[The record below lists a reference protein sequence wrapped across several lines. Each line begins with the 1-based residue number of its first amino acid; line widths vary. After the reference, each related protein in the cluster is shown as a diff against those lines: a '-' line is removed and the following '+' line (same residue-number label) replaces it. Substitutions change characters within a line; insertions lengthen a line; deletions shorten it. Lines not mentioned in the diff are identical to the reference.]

1 MCLLAVTVLCC
12 SGNGDS
18 DSSVQPTHI
27 AEERT
32 TKPCD
37 KAAAL
42 GRIKDFR
49 VTGASFGG
57 PYRGVGHNAITT
69 AIVDC
74 GSGIVPDLI
83 AYLAHSNYN
92 ESICIVFCLSE
103 LKATD
108 AKRAVDRLDKQ
119 LQGGTRFTE
128 PHDATLE
135 VQIMHYYKVI
145 K

>member
-1 MCLLAVTVLCC
+1 MCLLAATVLCC
-12 SGNGDS
+12 SGNRDS
-18 DSSVQPTHI
+18 DSSAQPTHS

-37 KAAAL
+37 KDAAL

-49 VTGASFGG
+49 VTGASIGG
-57 PYRGVGHNAITT
+57 PHRGVGHNAITT

-74 GSGIVPDLI
+74 GNGIVPDLV
-83 AYLAHSNYN
+83 AYLARSNYN
-92 ESICIVFCLSE
+92 ESICIVFCLRE
-103 LKATD
+103 LKATG
-108 AKRAVDRLDKQ
+108 ARPAVDQ
-119 LQGGTRFTE
+119 LAKELQSGARFSE

-135 VQIMHYYKVI
+135 VMIQAYYKSI

>member
-1 MCLLAVTVLCC
+1 MKSLFGMGLLAATLLGC
-12 SGNGDS
+12 SSNSAS
-18 DSSVQPTHI
+18 DQSGQSRHS

-49 VTGASFGG
+49 VTGASMGG
-57 PYRGVGHNAITT
+57 PHRGVGHNAITT

-74 GSGIVPDLI
+74 GNDIVPDLI

-103 LKATD
+103 MKAAG
-108 AKRAVDRLDKQ
+108 AKSAVDQ
-119 LQGGTRFTE
+119 L
-128 PHDATLE
+128 A
-135 VQIMHYYKVI
+135 
-145 K
+145 